1 MLASKKNL
9 EKCILFFFLK
19 SKNSVGGSLIQLI
32 NKTFIQ
38 KMSLTSGVSGREM
51 MKEKCGEQT
60 PFKCISKGKI
70 EIFELENLRT
80 FLLNVQYTELF
91 ILRS

>member
-32 NKTFIQ
+32 KKTFIQ
-38 KMSLTSGVSGREM
+38 KMPGVLGREM
-51 MKEKCGEQT
+51 MKEKCGEQK

-91 ILRS
+91 ILRI

>member
-1 MLASKKNL
+1 MH
-9 EKCILFFFLK
+9 IIFFLNQK

-32 NKTFIQ
+32 KKTLTQ
-38 KMSLTSGVSGREM
+38 EMSLTSGVLGREM
-51 MKEKCGEQT
+51 MKEKCGEQK